1 MLNCDRELCHFVILV
16 VLHVL
21 CSSLR
26 PVLNVSRCRATMML
40 SSCFIMRIVIGTDCV
55 ILCHCIGVHRKP
67 LLIQLL
73 AMLQLKLQ

>member
-1 MLNCDRELCHFVILV
+1 MPLRDTCSARCLV
-16 VLHVL
+16 LIT
-21 CSSLR
+21 SSSTQRKPLQSI
-26 PVLNVSRCRATMML
+26 VAGATMML

-55 ILCHCIGVHRKP
+55 ILCHCIGVHCKP